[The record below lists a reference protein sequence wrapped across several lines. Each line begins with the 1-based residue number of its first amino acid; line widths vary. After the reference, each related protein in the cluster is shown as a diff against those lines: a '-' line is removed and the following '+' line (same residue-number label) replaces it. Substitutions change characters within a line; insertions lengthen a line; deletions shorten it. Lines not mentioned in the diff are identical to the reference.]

1 MEASTI
7 NTIVTSK
14 EEILAASREI
24 VSQEGLQAL
33 NMRAVAKKC
42 GVALGSL
49 YNYFPSKD
57 ELVLAAIE
65 SVWRDIFHMD
75 SRCGAALQFP
85 DYVKEIYQ
93 NVQNGA
99 VEYPNFFTAHS
110 LSFASEG
117 KGRAKN
123 TMDRYL
129 AHMKAGMAESLQ
141 NDPKVRKDAFSEDF
155 TASDFLEFVLTSLIA
170 LLFRQKKDCSVLLE
184 VVERTIY

>member
-1 MEASTI
+1 LRASGATFF
-7 NTIVTSK
+7 TWT
-14 EEILAASREI
+14 A
-24 VSQEGLQAL
+24 
-33 NMRAVAKKC
+33 
-42 GVALGSL
+42 
-49 YNYFPSKD
+49 
-57 ELVLAAIE
+57 
-65 SVWRDIFHMD
+65 
-75 SRCGAALQFP
+75 GAAQLCRFP
-85 DYVKEIYQ
+85 DYVEEIFQ
-93 NVQNGA
+93 SVQNGT

-123 TMDRYL
+123 TMDHYL
-129 AHMKAGMAESLQ
+129 AHMKAGMAKSLQ